1 MNTNES
7 EFCRQCSKPLAQQV
21 PEGDNRER
29 GVCTECEF
37 IQYDNPKNIVG
48 CLLEWKGKVL
58 LCRRA
63 IEPRYGYWTLPAG
76 FMENNETTLDG
87 AAREAKEEAKA
98 EAENLRLFG
107 VYNLPRISQVYLMYF
122 GRLRDGFAEAS
133 DETLEVKLFKE
144 ADIPWKE
151 LAFPVV
157 TETLIRYYEMCED
170 RARHVHC
177 ADILNRPG
185 EPLNIQRLP

>member
-1 MNTNES
+1 MNAKVS
-7 EFCRQCSKPLAQQV
+7 EYCRQCGKPLATQV

-29 GVCTECEF
+29 GVCADCGF
-37 IQYDNPKNIVG
+37 IQYDNPKIIAG

-58 LCRRA
+58 LCKRA

-76 FMENNETTLDG
+76 FMENNETTLEG
-87 AAREAKEEAKA
+87 AAREAKEEANA
-98 EAENLRLFG
+98 ECENLRLFG
-107 VYNLPRISQVYLMYF
+107 VYNLPRISQVYMMFF
-122 GRLRDGFAEAS
+122 GRLRNGFAEAS

-144 ADIPWKE
+144 DEIPWKD

-157 TETLIRYYEMCED
+157 TETLNRYYDMCED
-170 RARHVHC
+170 RNLHVHY

-185 EPLNIQRLP
+185 EPLKIQRLP